1 MTPTDL
7 YRDPSKINWG
17 LPIVIDFETYY
28 DKDYSLSKITTEKYI
43 RCDQFE
49 MIGVSIKVGANPTEF
64 YRREEGLARIRELV
78 RDYETSPFISHN
90 STFDCGILGLRYNIH
105 PLFTVDTVIMAKLS
119 GLDRVA
125 GGKSLSKLSGWMQ
138 AKGLVA
144 EQKRGTVHNML
155 GVHAADMT
163 EQQWQEYGDYC
174 KLDSDLCYALYNYML
189 PMCQVDELLMSDI
202 TTKMWTK
209 PAFDLDVPLLQDYA
223 VRLEAERTEKL
234 SALAAQMGFSDLDEL
249 HKHLRSSAK
258 FVALLESLGVECPM
272 KWSEK
277 KKCMIPAVSK
287 TDQEFLA
294 LKEHD
299 DELVQLLVETKLG
312 AQSSMEATRTQTLL
326 DIASRGLAPIYLSY
340 AAAHTG
346 RYGGGEKCNWQNL
359 SKRTKEPVLRQSM
372 KAIKGHVVLAVDSS
386 QVECVAGNGL
396 VLTNTGLKQ
405 IRDISIE
412 DLLWDGVEWVHH
424 DGVVFKGVK
433 DVITYAG
440 ITATPDHVVF
450 TRDGRKLTLDEAAAT
465 ATPLAIGERNGKAV
479 RALDGAEHAYTSLQV
494 PKGVGAMPMQERVF
508 GSSER
513 FARREIKML
522 SFLSHAKIH
531 RYSRIAREAV
541 TRALQR
547 FSRTGKGEEIYQPD
561 IHASGKSVFFLRSVC
576 PVYVGDFS
584 YAGLSG
590 FGDRPYRQY
599 RALRAGEY
607 PTFDERGKRATEENK
622 RDGAVSGQRN
632 VRKQVLQRL
641 YSFVPKRCS
650 NKVDISGCDARRN
663 NSARR
668 CTDSVTS
675 FIWRK
680 AVQRCRVLQEF
691 LWKKIRSTY
700 HDDTHGAR
708 YTKRGNLIV
717 GTIEVFDI
725 VNAGSRNRFCYNG
738 IIVSNC
744 RANAVAADQK
754 ELIDLFIHKGDPYV
768 YMATEIFMKPYDV
781 ILHDAKVDKTKEGK
795 KMRDIGKKST
805 LSCGYGMSSA
815 TFKTRMLLEKNEEA
829 AAIADDIVAAYRRK
843 NDKIVQF
850 WKDCGRALDCMYAG
864 QQMWFGGADG
874 KMFFAD
880 GSSQFN
886 GVTIPSIKFPN
897 GTYLW
902 YQNLR
907 KDSND
912 EGKTNYVFDMFK
924 GRGWQP
930 TRIWGSKLTEN
941 IIQKL
946 SFDILKWQ
954 ALEIAKAGVPINL
967 NVHDEWV
974 SVVPERDAA
983 AAAIIH
989 CRAMKTSPPWFPQG
1003 VLDCEVDVG
1012 RNYGKL
1018 VTIHPE
1024 KYL

>member
-1 MTPTDL
+1 MTTTDL

-43 RCDQFE
+43 RCDKFE

-105 PLFTVDTVIMAKLS
+105 PLLTVDTVIMAKLS

-234 SALAAQMGFSDLDEL
+234 SALAVQMGFSDLDEL

-326 DIASRGLAPIYLSY
+326 DIASRGLMPVPLSY

-346 RYGGGEKCNWQNL
+346 RYGGCFVGETAIYVRYKRDTYERLGLHNLSIPYEWHMMSIPLRNLTTKHQVWDGEEWVDHGGLVCAGIKECITWDKLTGTPGHQCFLSSDSAETMSLEEFMQQQKSLVKGEDPFISLAKTLNEADRMNVFYTFSRLSNIMPKINYVDGASVLVFDILDCGPRKRYMANGKLVHNSDKLNLQNL

-372 KAIKGHVVLAVDSS
+372 RAKKGHIVLPTDSS
-386 QVECVAGNGL
+386 QIELRVNSVVSDQQDL
-396 VLTNTGLKQ
+396 V
-405 IRDISIE
+405 
-412 DLLWDGVEWVHH
+412 
-424 DGVVFKGVK
+424 
-433 DVITYAG
+433 
-440 ITATPDHVVF
+440 
-450 TRDGRKLTLDEAAAT
+450 
-465 ATPLAIGERNGKAV
+465 
-479 RALDGAEHAYTSLQV
+479 
-494 PKGVGAMPMQERVF
+494 
-508 GSSER
+508 
-513 FARREIKML
+513 
-522 SFLSHAKIH
+522 
-531 RYSRIAREAV
+531 RIF
-541 TRALQR
+541 Q
-547 FSRTGKGEEIYQPD
+547 D
-561 IHASGKSVFFLRSVC
+561 
-576 PVYVGDFS
+576 
-584 YAGLSG
+584 
-590 FGDRPYRQY
+590 
-599 RALRAGEY
+599 
-607 PTFDERGKRATEENK
+607 
-622 RDGAVSGQRN
+622 
-632 VRKQVLQRL
+632 
-641 YSFVPKRCS
+641 
-650 NKVDISGCDARRN
+650 
-663 NSARR
+663 
-668 CTDSVTS
+668 
-675 FIWRK
+675 
-680 AVQRCRVLQEF
+680 
-691 LWKKIRSTY
+691 
-700 HDDTHGAR
+700 
-708 YTKRGNLIV
+708 NL
-717 GTIEVFDI
+717 
-725 VNAGSRNRFCYNG
+725 
-738 IIVSNC
+738 
-744 RANAVAADQK
+744 
-754 ELIDLFIHKGDPYV
+754 DPYV
-768 YMATEIFMKPYDV
+768 DMAAAIYHKTYDE
-781 ILHDAKVDKTKEGK
+781 ILHAAKVEKSKEGK
-795 KMRDIGKKST
+795 AMRQMGK
-805 LSCGYGMSSA
+805 LVCLAAGYGMSA
-815 TFKTRMLLEKNEEA
+815 PTFKYRMLLEKNQEA
-829 AAIADDIVAAYRRK
+829 ADMADELISAFRTKNHKIA
-843 NDKIVQF
+843 QF
-850 WKDCGRALDCMYAG
+850 WKTCQRALDVMYGG
-864 QQMWFGGADG
+864 QQMWFGGADDR
-874 KMFFAD
+874 MFLAD
-880 GSSQFN
+880 GTSTFH
-886 GVTIPSIKFPN
+886 GVVIPSILFPN
-897 GTYLW
+897 GTRIW

-907 KDSND
+907 KEADE
-912 EGKTNYVFDMFK
+912 EGKTNYVYDQLK
-924 GRGWQP
+924 GRGMMSK
-930 TRIWGSKLTEN
+930 RIWGSALCEN
-941 IIQKL
+941 IVQKQ

-954 ALEIAKAGVPINL
+954 ALEIAKAGVPIHL

-974 SVVPERDAA
+974 SVVPDRLAA
-983 AAAIIH
+983 KAAIVH
-989 CRAMKTSPPWFPQG
+989 CRAMKTSPPWFPPG

-1012 RNYGKL
+1012 RNYGTL
-1018 VTIHPE
+1018 ATIHPE

>member
-43 RCDQFE
+43 RCNQFE
-49 MIGVSIKVGANPTEF
+49 MIGVSIKVGSNPTEF

-119 GLDRVA
+119 GLDRVV

-138 AKGLVA
+138 ERGFVA

-189 PMCQVDELLMSDI
+189 PMCQVDELLMSDL

-234 SALAAQMGFSDLDEL
+234 SALAVQMGFSDLDEL
-249 HKHLRSSAK
+249 HKHLRSSTK

-372 KAIKGHVVLAVDSS
+372 RAKKGHIVLPTDSS
-386 QVECVAGNGL
+386 QIELRVNSVVSDQQDL
-396 VLTNTGLKQ
+396 V
-405 IRDISIE
+405 
-412 DLLWDGVEWVHH
+412 
-424 DGVVFKGVK
+424 
-433 DVITYAG
+433 
-440 ITATPDHVVF
+440 
-450 TRDGRKLTLDEAAAT
+450 
-465 ATPLAIGERNGKAV
+465 
-479 RALDGAEHAYTSLQV
+479 
-494 PKGVGAMPMQERVF
+494 
-508 GSSER
+508 
-513 FARREIKML
+513 
-522 SFLSHAKIH
+522 
-531 RYSRIAREAV
+531 RIF
-541 TRALQR
+541 Q
-547 FSRTGKGEEIYQPD
+547 D
-561 IHASGKSVFFLRSVC
+561 
-576 PVYVGDFS
+576 
-584 YAGLSG
+584 
-590 FGDRPYRQY
+590 
-599 RALRAGEY
+599 
-607 PTFDERGKRATEENK
+607 
-622 RDGAVSGQRN
+622 
-632 VRKQVLQRL
+632 
-641 YSFVPKRCS
+641 
-650 NKVDISGCDARRN
+650 
-663 NSARR
+663 
-668 CTDSVTS
+668 
-675 FIWRK
+675 
-680 AVQRCRVLQEF
+680 
-691 LWKKIRSTY
+691 
-700 HDDTHGAR
+700 
-708 YTKRGNLIV
+708 NL
-717 GTIEVFDI
+717 
-725 VNAGSRNRFCYNG
+725 
-738 IIVSNC
+738 
-744 RANAVAADQK
+744 
-754 ELIDLFIHKGDPYV
+754 DPYV
-768 YMATEIFMKPYDV
+768 DMAAAIYHKTYDE
-781 ILHDAKVDKTKEGK
+781 ILHAAKVEKSKEGK
-795 KMRDIGKKST
+795 AMRQMGK
-805 LSCGYGMSSA
+805 LVCLAAGYGMSA
-815 TFKTRMLLEKNEEA
+815 PTFKYRMLLEKNQEA
-829 AAIADDIVAAYRRK
+829 ADMADELISAFRTKNHKIA
-843 NDKIVQF
+843 QF
-850 WKDCGRALDCMYAG
+850 WKTCQRALDVMYGG
-864 QQMWFGGADG
+864 QQMWFGGADDR
-874 KMFFAD
+874 MFLAD
-880 GSSQFN
+880 GTSTFH
-886 GVTIPSIKFPN
+886 GVVIPSILFPN
-897 GTYLW
+897 GTRIW

-907 KDSND
+907 KEADE
-912 EGKTNYVFDMFK
+912 EGKTNYVYDQLK
-924 GRGWQP
+924 GRGMMSK
-930 TRIWGSKLTEN
+930 RIWGSALCEN
-941 IIQKL
+941 IVQKQ

-954 ALEIAKAGVPINL
+954 ALEIAKAGVPIHL

-974 SVVPERDAA
+974 SVVPDRLVAK
-983 AAAIIH
+983 AAIVH
-989 CRAMKTSPPWFPQG
+989 CRAMKTSPPWFPPG

-1012 RNYGKL
+1012 RNYGTL
-1018 VTIHPE
+1018 ATIHPE

>member
-7 YRDPSKINWG
+7 YRDPPKINWG

-43 RCDQFE
+43 RCDKFE

-138 AKGLVA
+138 EKGLVA

-234 SALAAQMGFSDLDEL
+234 SALAVQMGFSDLDEL

-372 KAIKGHVVLAVDSS
+372 RAKQGHIVLPTDSS
-386 QVECVAGNGL
+386 QIELRVNSVVSDQQDL
-396 VLTNTGLKQ
+396 V
-405 IRDISIE
+405 
-412 DLLWDGVEWVHH
+412 
-424 DGVVFKGVK
+424 
-433 DVITYAG
+433 
-440 ITATPDHVVF
+440 
-450 TRDGRKLTLDEAAAT
+450 
-465 ATPLAIGERNGKAV
+465 
-479 RALDGAEHAYTSLQV
+479 
-494 PKGVGAMPMQERVF
+494 
-508 GSSER
+508 
-513 FARREIKML
+513 
-522 SFLSHAKIH
+522 
-531 RYSRIAREAV
+531 RIF
-541 TRALQR
+541 Q
-547 FSRTGKGEEIYQPD
+547 D
-561 IHASGKSVFFLRSVC
+561 
-576 PVYVGDFS
+576 
-584 YAGLSG
+584 
-590 FGDRPYRQY
+590 
-599 RALRAGEY
+599 
-607 PTFDERGKRATEENK
+607 
-622 RDGAVSGQRN
+622 
-632 VRKQVLQRL
+632 
-641 YSFVPKRCS
+641 
-650 NKVDISGCDARRN
+650 
-663 NSARR
+663 
-668 CTDSVTS
+668 
-675 FIWRK
+675 
-680 AVQRCRVLQEF
+680 
-691 LWKKIRSTY
+691 
-700 HDDTHGAR
+700 
-708 YTKRGNLIV
+708 NL
-717 GTIEVFDI
+717 
-725 VNAGSRNRFCYNG
+725 
-738 IIVSNC
+738 
-744 RANAVAADQK
+744 
-754 ELIDLFIHKGDPYV
+754 DPYV
-768 YMATEIFMKPYDV
+768 DMAAAIYHKTYDE
-781 ILHDAKVDKTKEGK
+781 ILHAAKVEKSKEGK
-795 KMRDIGKKST
+795 AMRQMGK
-805 LSCGYGMSSA
+805 LVCLAAGYGMSAA
-815 TFKTRMLLEKNEEA
+815 TFKYRMLLEKNQEA
-829 AAIADDIVAAYRRK
+829 ADMADELISAFRTKNHKIA
-843 NDKIVQF
+843 QF
-850 WKDCGRALDCMYAG
+850 WKTCQRALDVMYGG
-864 QQMWFGGADG
+864 QQMWFGGADDR
-874 KMFFAD
+874 MFLAD
-880 GSSQFN
+880 GTSTFH
-886 GVTIPSIKFPN
+886 GVVIPSILFPN
-897 GTYLW
+897 GTRIW

-907 KDSND
+907 KEADE
-912 EGKTNYVFDMFK
+912 EGKTNYVYDQLK
-924 GRGWQP
+924 GRGMMSK
-930 TRIWGSKLTEN
+930 RIWGSALCEN
-941 IIQKL
+941 IVQKQ

-954 ALEIAKAGVPINL
+954 ALEIAKAGVPIHL

-974 SVVPERDAA
+974 SVVPDRLAA
-983 AAAIIH
+983 KAAIVH
-989 CRAMKTSPPWFPQG
+989 CRAMKTSPPWFPPG

-1012 RNYGKL
+1012 RNYGTL
-1018 VTIHPE
+1018 ATIHPE

>member
-7 YRDPSKINWG
+7 YNNPKLIQWQ

-28 DKDYSLSKITTEKYI
+28 DNDYSLSKITTEKYI
-43 RCDQFE
+43 RCDKFE

-119 GLDRVA
+119 ALDRVA
-125 GGKSLSKLSGWMQ
+125 GGKSLAKLSGWMQ

-155 GVHAADMT
+155 GVHADDMT

-234 SALAAQMGFSDLDEL
+234 SVLAVQMGFSDLDEL

-372 KAIKGHVVLAVDSS
+372 RAKKGHIVLPTDSS
-386 QVECVAGNGL
+386 QIELRVNSVVSDQQDL
-396 VLTNTGLKQ
+396 V
-405 IRDISIE
+405 
-412 DLLWDGVEWVHH
+412 
-424 DGVVFKGVK
+424 
-433 DVITYAG
+433 
-440 ITATPDHVVF
+440 
-450 TRDGRKLTLDEAAAT
+450 
-465 ATPLAIGERNGKAV
+465 
-479 RALDGAEHAYTSLQV
+479 
-494 PKGVGAMPMQERVF
+494 
-508 GSSER
+508 
-513 FARREIKML
+513 
-522 SFLSHAKIH
+522 
-531 RYSRIAREAV
+531 RIF
-541 TRALQR
+541 Q
-547 FSRTGKGEEIYQPD
+547 D
-561 IHASGKSVFFLRSVC
+561 
-576 PVYVGDFS
+576 
-584 YAGLSG
+584 
-590 FGDRPYRQY
+590 
-599 RALRAGEY
+599 
-607 PTFDERGKRATEENK
+607 
-622 RDGAVSGQRN
+622 
-632 VRKQVLQRL
+632 
-641 YSFVPKRCS
+641 
-650 NKVDISGCDARRN
+650 
-663 NSARR
+663 
-668 CTDSVTS
+668 
-675 FIWRK
+675 
-680 AVQRCRVLQEF
+680 
-691 LWKKIRSTY
+691 
-700 HDDTHGAR
+700 
-708 YTKRGNLIV
+708 NL
-717 GTIEVFDI
+717 
-725 VNAGSRNRFCYNG
+725 
-738 IIVSNC
+738 
-744 RANAVAADQK
+744 
-754 ELIDLFIHKGDPYV
+754 DPYV
-768 YMATEIFMKPYDV
+768 DMAAAIYHKTYDE
-781 ILHDAKVDKTKEGK
+781 ILHAAKVEKSKEGK
-795 KMRDIGKKST
+795 AMRQMGK
-805 LSCGYGMSSA
+805 LVCLAAGYGMSA
-815 TFKTRMLLEKNEEA
+815 PTFKYRMLLEKNQEA
-829 AAIADDIVAAYRRK
+829 ADMADELISAFRTKNHKIA
-843 NDKIVQF
+843 QF
-850 WKDCGRALDCMYAG
+850 WKTCQRALDVMYGG
-864 QQMWFGGADG
+864 QQMWFGGADDR
-874 KMFFAD
+874 MFLAD
-880 GSSQFN
+880 GTSTFH
-886 GVTIPSIKFPN
+886 GVVIPSILFPN
-897 GTYLW
+897 GTRIW

-907 KDSND
+907 KEADE
-912 EGKTNYVFDMFK
+912 EGKTNYVYDQLK
-924 GRGWQP
+924 GRGMLSK
-930 TRIWGSKLTEN
+930 RIWGSALCEN
-941 IIQKL
+941 IVQKQ

-954 ALEIAKAGVPINL
+954 ALEIAKAGVPIHL

-974 SVVPERDAA
+974 SVVPDRLAA
-983 AAAIIH
+983 KAAIVH
-989 CRAMKTSPPWFPQG
+989 CRTMKTSPPWFPPG

-1012 RNYGKL
+1012 RNYGTL
-1018 VTIHPE
+1018 ATIHPE

>member
-7 YRDPSKINWG
+7 YNNPKLIQWQ

-43 RCDQFE
+43 RCDKFE

-155 GVHAADMT
+155 GVHADDMT

-223 VRLEAERTEKL
+223 VRLEAERQEKL
-234 SALAAQMGFSDLDEL
+234 SALAVQMGFSDIDEL

-312 AQSSMEATRTQTLL
+312 AQSSMEATRTQTFL

-346 RYGGGEKCNWQNL
+346 RYGGGESCNWQNL

-372 KAIKGHVVLAVDSS
+372 RAKKGHIVLPTDSS
-386 QVECVAGNGL
+386 QIELRVNSVVSDQQDL
-396 VLTNTGLKQ
+396 V
-405 IRDISIE
+405 
-412 DLLWDGVEWVHH
+412 
-424 DGVVFKGVK
+424 
-433 DVITYAG
+433 
-440 ITATPDHVVF
+440 
-450 TRDGRKLTLDEAAAT
+450 
-465 ATPLAIGERNGKAV
+465 
-479 RALDGAEHAYTSLQV
+479 
-494 PKGVGAMPMQERVF
+494 
-508 GSSER
+508 
-513 FARREIKML
+513 
-522 SFLSHAKIH
+522 
-531 RYSRIAREAV
+531 RIF
-541 TRALQR
+541 Q
-547 FSRTGKGEEIYQPD
+547 D
-561 IHASGKSVFFLRSVC
+561 
-576 PVYVGDFS
+576 
-584 YAGLSG
+584 
-590 FGDRPYRQY
+590 
-599 RALRAGEY
+599 
-607 PTFDERGKRATEENK
+607 
-622 RDGAVSGQRN
+622 
-632 VRKQVLQRL
+632 
-641 YSFVPKRCS
+641 
-650 NKVDISGCDARRN
+650 
-663 NSARR
+663 
-668 CTDSVTS
+668 
-675 FIWRK
+675 
-680 AVQRCRVLQEF
+680 
-691 LWKKIRSTY
+691 
-700 HDDTHGAR
+700 
-708 YTKRGNLIV
+708 NL
-717 GTIEVFDI
+717 
-725 VNAGSRNRFCYNG
+725 
-738 IIVSNC
+738 
-744 RANAVAADQK
+744 
-754 ELIDLFIHKGDPYV
+754 DPYV
-768 YMATEIFMKPYDV
+768 DMAAAIYHKTYDE
-781 ILHDAKVDKTKEGK
+781 ILHAAKVEKSKEGK
-795 KMRDIGKKST
+795 AMRQMGK
-805 LSCGYGMSSA
+805 LVCLAAGYGMSA
-815 TFKTRMLLEKNEEA
+815 PTFKYRMLLEKNQEA
-829 AAIADDIVAAYRRK
+829 ADMADELISAFRTKNHKIA
-843 NDKIVQF
+843 QF
-850 WKDCGRALDCMYAG
+850 WKTCQRALDVMYGG
-864 QQMWFGGADG
+864 QQMWFGGADDR
-874 KMFFAD
+874 MFLAD
-880 GSSQFN
+880 GTSTFH
-886 GVTIPSIKFPN
+886 GVVIPSILFPN
-897 GTYLW
+897 GTRIW

-907 KDSND
+907 KEADE
-912 EGKTNYVFDMFK
+912 EGKTNYVYDQLK
-924 GRGWQP
+924 GRGMMSK
-930 TRIWGSKLTEN
+930 RIWGSALCEN
-941 IIQKL
+941 IVQKQ

-954 ALEIAKAGVPINL
+954 ALEIVKAGVPIHL

-974 SVVPERDAA
+974 SVVPDRLAA
-983 AAAIIH
+983 KAAIVH
-989 CRAMKTSPPWFPQG
+989 CRAMKTSPPWFPPG

-1012 RNYGKL
+1012 RNYGVL
-1018 VTIHPE
+1018 HNIDVGR
-1024 KYL
+1024 YLCR

>member
-1 MTPTDL
+1 MTPADL
-7 YRDPSKINWG
+7 YNNPKLIQWQ

-43 RCDQFE
+43 RCDKFE
-49 MIGVSIKVGANPTEF
+49 MIGVSIKVGANQTEF

-138 AKGLVA
+138 ERGLVA

-234 SALAAQMGFSDLDEL
+234 SALAVQMGFSDLDEL

-287 TDQEFLA
+287 TDQEFLV

-372 KAIKGHVVLAVDSS
+372 RAKKGHIVLPTDSS
-386 QVECVAGNGL
+386 QIELRVNSVASDQQDL
-396 VLTNTGLKQ
+396 V
-405 IRDISIE
+405 
-412 DLLWDGVEWVHH
+412 
-424 DGVVFKGVK
+424 
-433 DVITYAG
+433 
-440 ITATPDHVVF
+440 
-450 TRDGRKLTLDEAAAT
+450 
-465 ATPLAIGERNGKAV
+465 
-479 RALDGAEHAYTSLQV
+479 
-494 PKGVGAMPMQERVF
+494 RVF
-508 GSSER
+508 
-513 FARREIKML
+513 
-522 SFLSHAKIH
+522 
-531 RYSRIAREAV
+531 
-541 TRALQR
+541 Q
-547 FSRTGKGEEIYQPD
+547 D
-561 IHASGKSVFFLRSVC
+561 
-576 PVYVGDFS
+576 
-584 YAGLSG
+584 
-590 FGDRPYRQY
+590 
-599 RALRAGEY
+599 
-607 PTFDERGKRATEENK
+607 
-622 RDGAVSGQRN
+622 
-632 VRKQVLQRL
+632 
-641 YSFVPKRCS
+641 
-650 NKVDISGCDARRN
+650 
-663 NSARR
+663 
-668 CTDSVTS
+668 
-675 FIWRK
+675 
-680 AVQRCRVLQEF
+680 
-691 LWKKIRSTY
+691 
-700 HDDTHGAR
+700 
-708 YTKRGNLIV
+708 NL
-717 GTIEVFDI
+717 
-725 VNAGSRNRFCYNG
+725 
-738 IIVSNC
+738 
-744 RANAVAADQK
+744 
-754 ELIDLFIHKGDPYV
+754 DPYV
-768 YMATEIFMKPYDV
+768 DMAAAIYHKTYDE
-781 ILHDAKVDKTKEGK
+781 ILHAAKVEKSKEGK
-795 KMRDIGKKST
+795 AMRQMGK
-805 LSCGYGMSSA
+805 LVCLAAGYGMSAS
-815 TFKTRMLLEKNEEA
+815 TFKYRMLLEKNQEA
-829 AAIADDIVAAYRRK
+829 ADMADELISAFRTKNHKIA
-843 NDKIVQF
+843 QF
-850 WKDCGRALDCMYAG
+850 WKTCQRALDVMYGG
-864 QQMWFGGADG
+864 QQMWFGGADDR
-874 KMFFAD
+874 MFLAD
-880 GSSQFN
+880 GTSTFH
-886 GVTIPSIKFPN
+886 GVVIPSILFPN
-897 GTYLW
+897 GTRIW

-907 KDSND
+907 KEADE
-912 EGKTNYVFDMFK
+912 EGKTNYVYDQLK
-924 GRGWQP
+924 GRGMMSK
-930 TRIWGSKLTEN
+930 RIWGSALCEN
-941 IIQKL
+941 IVQKQ

-954 ALEIAKAGVPINL
+954 ALEIAKAGVPIHL

-974 SVVPERDAA
+974 SVVPNRLAA
-983 AAAIIH
+983 KAAIVH
-989 CRAMKTSPPWFPQG
+989 CRAMKTSPPWFPPG

-1012 RNYGKL
+1012 RNYGTL
-1018 VTIHPE
+1018 ATIHPE

>member
-43 RCDQFE
+43 RCNQFE
-49 MIGVSIKVGANPTEF
+49 MIGVSIKVGSNPTEF

-119 GLDRVA
+119 GLDRVV

-138 AKGLVA
+138 ERGFVA

-189 PMCQVDELLMSDI
+189 PMCQVDELLMSDL

-234 SALAAQMGFSDLDEL
+234 SALAVQMGFSDLDEL
-249 HKHLRSSAK
+249 HKHLRSSTK

-372 KAIKGHVVLAVDSS
+372 RAKKGHIVLPTDSS
-386 QVECVAGNGL
+386 QIELRVNSVVSDQQDL
-396 VLTNTGLKQ
+396 V
-405 IRDISIE
+405 
-412 DLLWDGVEWVHH
+412 
-424 DGVVFKGVK
+424 
-433 DVITYAG
+433 
-440 ITATPDHVVF
+440 
-450 TRDGRKLTLDEAAAT
+450 
-465 ATPLAIGERNGKAV
+465 
-479 RALDGAEHAYTSLQV
+479 
-494 PKGVGAMPMQERVF
+494 
-508 GSSER
+508 
-513 FARREIKML
+513 
-522 SFLSHAKIH
+522 
-531 RYSRIAREAV
+531 RIF
-541 TRALQR
+541 Q
-547 FSRTGKGEEIYQPD
+547 D
-561 IHASGKSVFFLRSVC
+561 
-576 PVYVGDFS
+576 
-584 YAGLSG
+584 
-590 FGDRPYRQY
+590 
-599 RALRAGEY
+599 
-607 PTFDERGKRATEENK
+607 
-622 RDGAVSGQRN
+622 
-632 VRKQVLQRL
+632 
-641 YSFVPKRCS
+641 
-650 NKVDISGCDARRN
+650 
-663 NSARR
+663 
-668 CTDSVTS
+668 
-675 FIWRK
+675 
-680 AVQRCRVLQEF
+680 
-691 LWKKIRSTY
+691 
-700 HDDTHGAR
+700 
-708 YTKRGNLIV
+708 NL
-717 GTIEVFDI
+717 
-725 VNAGSRNRFCYNG
+725 
-738 IIVSNC
+738 
-744 RANAVAADQK
+744 
-754 ELIDLFIHKGDPYV
+754 DPYV
-768 YMATEIFMKPYDV
+768 DMAAAIYHKTYDE
-781 ILHDAKVDKTKEGK
+781 ILHAAKVEKSKEGK
-795 KMRDIGKKST
+795 AMRQMGK
-805 LSCGYGMSSA
+805 LVCLAAGYGMSA
-815 TFKTRMLLEKNEEA
+815 PTFKYRMLLEKNQEA
-829 AAIADDIVAAYRRK
+829 ADKADELISAFRTKNHKIA
-843 NDKIVQF
+843 QF
-850 WKDCGRALDCMYAG
+850 WKTCQRALDVMYGG
-864 QQMWFGGADG
+864 QQMWFGGADDR
-874 KMFFAD
+874 MFLAD
-880 GSSQFN
+880 GTSTFH
-886 GVTIPSIKFPN
+886 GVVIPSILFPN
-897 GTYLW
+897 GTRIW

-907 KDSND
+907 KEADE
-912 EGKTNYVFDMFK
+912 EGKTNYVYDQLK
-924 GRGWQP
+924 GRGMMSK
-930 TRIWGSKLTEN
+930 RIWGSALCEN
-941 IIQKL
+941 IVQKQ

-954 ALEIAKAGVPINL
+954 ALEIAKAGVPIHL

-974 SVVPERDAA
+974 SVVPDRLVAK
-983 AAAIIH
+983 AAIVH
-989 CRAMKTSPPWFPQG
+989 CRAMKTSPPWFPPG

-1012 RNYGKL
+1012 RNYGTL
-1018 VTIHPE
+1018 ATIHPE